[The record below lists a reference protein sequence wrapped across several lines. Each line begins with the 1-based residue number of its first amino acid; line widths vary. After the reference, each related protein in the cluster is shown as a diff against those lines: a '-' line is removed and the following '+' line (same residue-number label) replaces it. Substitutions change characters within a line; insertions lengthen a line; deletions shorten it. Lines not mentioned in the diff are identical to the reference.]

1 MAKPSKVSQNVS
13 FDFIFDEFTFT
24 TGRLKADKLTVK
36 LAEEF
41 ETFRPR
47 FFSCMMDEFGFKEAL
62 QNAFALISAR
72 DDGLDE
78 VFDIFVGVLLG
89 LCKNGFSDPLYEH
102 YCGKKRPYEYKRPI
116 LGEQLEDMRR
126 LGALLRNPAT
136 PATLSAL
143 VELVEGAVASA
154 DEAVASRDKSQ
165 QDIASFRNIGE
176 RKLLI
181 DAFNELRG
189 STYDKIVALQK
200 GATERTLEDDY
211 AEGFF
216 RKHKSRSQAEGKA
229 EARKLAEE
237 VSTLR
242 EQLALKESRLKEI
255 EAEEEERKQNEA
267 ELELAMSAIAES
279 QRLAAEAQQKAEA
292 LRARLAKK

>member
-1 MAKPSKVSQNVS
+1 MS
-13 FDFIFDEFTFT
+13 
-24 TGRLKADKLTVK
+24 
-36 LAEEF
+36 
-41 ETFRPR
+41 
-47 FFSCMMDEFGFKEAL
+47 EFGFKEAL
-62 QNAFALISAR
+62 QGASALISTR

-78 VFDIFVGVLLG
+78 VFDIFVKMLLG
-89 LCKNGFSDPLYEH
+89 LCKKGFNDPLYEH

-126 LGALLRNPAT
+126 LAALLRNPAT
-136 PATLSAL
+136 VPTLAAL
-143 VELVEGAVASA
+143 VELVEGAVANA
-154 DEAVASRDKSQ
+154 DEAVVSRDKAQ

-189 STYDKIVALQK
+189 LIYEKIVALQK
-200 GATERTLEDDY
+200 GATGRTLEDEY

-216 RKHKSRSQAEGKA
+216 RRPKSRSQSEGKA
-229 EARKLAEE
+229 EARKLTEE
-237 VSTLR
+237 VNALR
-242 EQLALKESRLKEI
+242 EQLALKENRLKEI
-255 EAEEEERKQNEA
+255 EAEEEERRQNEA

-292 LRARLAKK
+292 LRARLSKK